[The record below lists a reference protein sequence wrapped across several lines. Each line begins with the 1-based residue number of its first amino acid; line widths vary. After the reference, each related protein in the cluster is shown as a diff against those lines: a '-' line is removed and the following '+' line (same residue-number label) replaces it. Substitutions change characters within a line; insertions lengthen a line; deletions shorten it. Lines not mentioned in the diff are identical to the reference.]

1 MVSKNKPTYIVILEQ
16 YNYSWALIKQ
26 RINLLMDNG
35 LSYNEVAQDFG
46 YKNKKSFDVCM
57 KRLGYYLFEPPER
70 MLKRALNCK
79 KIIKD
84 NGGEKAFLRELKERY
99 KRNRNIIIMAQLLG
113 LDHSILCL
121 IIYQLD
127 REFIKQVIID
137 YANINSDY

>member
-1 MVSKNKPTYIVILEQ
+1 
-16 YNYSWALIKQ
+16 
-26 RINLLMDNG
+26 MDNG

-79 KIIKD
+79 KIIKEK
-84 NGGEKAFLRELKERY
+84 GGEKAFLRELKERY